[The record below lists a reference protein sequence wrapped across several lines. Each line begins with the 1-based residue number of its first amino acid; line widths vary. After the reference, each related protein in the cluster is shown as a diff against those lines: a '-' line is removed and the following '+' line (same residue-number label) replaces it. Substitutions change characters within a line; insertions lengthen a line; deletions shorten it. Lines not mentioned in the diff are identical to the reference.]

1 MERQRVDELL
11 EMNMSMQ
18 MDLKR
23 SSYSADVTRSVT
35 HPHVLYSEL
44 ESDEE
49 LQELKSPENHGD
61 YIEHHFLI
69 LCHDFMPNIISS
81 HLSDCFHCF
90 KIIPFSSPL
99 IFT

>member
-11 EMNMSMQ
+11 EMNMSLQ

-23 SSYSADVTRSVT
+23 PSHSADVTRSVT

-49 LQELKSPENHGD
+49 LQEPKSPENHGEL
-61 YIEHHFLI
+61 YRTRHLI
-69 LCHDFMPNIISS
+69 TLP
-81 HLSDCFHCF
+81 LSDLA
-90 KIIPFSSPL
+90 S
-99 IFT
+99 

>member
-11 EMNMSMQ
+11 EMNMSLQ

-23 SSYSADVTRSVT
+23 SSRSAEITQRVT

-49 LQELKSPENHGD
+49 FQEPKTPENHGD
-61 YIEHHFLI
+61 VTEHG
-69 LCHDFMPNIISS
+69 NS
-81 HLSDCFHCF
+81 
-90 KIIPFSSPL
+90 KYY
-99 IFT
+99 